1 MSDASTEARIRE
13 LSAKV
18 DLLIFS
24 YRIGTL
30 AVLFFLSFINVS
42 DSFAITWFHGI
53 YQDALPGKPLP
64 PITEFLIHYHALVG
78 GFALLCPVLGT
89 FTALVIKNISAS
101 ISCTTCIMI
110 VIVLQIT
117 ITWFFLILPMFS

>member
-1 MSDASTEARIRE
+1 MSDSLSDPRIGE

-24 YRIGTL
+24 YRVGTL

-42 DSFAITWFHGI
+42 DSLAITWFRTM

-64 PITEFLIHYHALVG
+64 AITLFLVQYHALVG
-78 GFALLCPVLGT
+78 CFALLLPVVGT
-89 FTALVIKNISAS
+89 FTALAIKNISTS
-101 ISCTTCIMI
+101 ISLTTCIMI

-117 ITWFFLILPMFS
+117 ITWFFLILPMLS